1 LYLLQYPLHLLRST
15 LSAYEVMATC
25 FFAIKS
31 DCFVFEADT
40 ALTACLLTSCL
51 LSGLQIRLKD
61 VHREVSGQVSICESW
76 RVALL
81 RALEALDLTLL
92 PSMFAFV
99 FHLEKVLHAFD
110 HTRAAVEVPLRTLDP
125 GVCIFVA
132 LIAIH
137 IAE

>member
-15 LSAYEVMATC
+15 LSAYEVITTS
-25 FFAIKS
+25 FFAITS
-31 DCFVFEADT
+31 DCLVFEADT

-61 VHREVSGQVSICESW
+61 VHREVSDQVSIYESW

-81 RALEALDLTLL
+81 RALEAALDLTLL

-99 FHLEKVLHAFD
+99 FHLEKVLHTLG
-110 HTRAAVEVPLRTLDP
+110 HTRGAVEVPLRTLDP
-125 GVCIFVA
+125 GVCILVD
-132 LIAIH
+132 